1 MMTVGK
7 LKNYIREM
15 SQRKKI
21 PHEILYQNYFFER
34 FLVRLSESKFQKK
47 FILKGGFLIS
57 SMIGIEER
65 TTADIDMT
73 VQNLEL
79 SEEVLTETIK
89 EITQIDANDN
99 TFFNLHSVKSIRKED
114 VYPGIRYVLQAKF
127 HSLKIFIK
135 LDFSTGDIV
144 TPNAVDR
151 PIHLSI
157 SNENIELLSYNIE
170 TVLSEKIETI
180 LSRSVANTRMKD
192 FYDVYS
198 IMTKDR
204 DNLDITILRKAIN
217 ATFKYRGT
225 QHVIESADS
234 ILVSLGSDENIK
246 SLWETYKKDNIYV
259 GSITL
264 YEVITQ
270 VKELLKIGLI

>member
-34 FLVRLSESKFQKK
+34 FLVRLSVSKFHEK

-73 VQNLEL
+73 IQNLEL
-79 SEEVLTETIK
+79 SEDVLTEAIN
-89 EITQIDANDN
+89 EITRIEANDN
-99 TFFNLHSVKSIRKED
+99 TFFSLHSVKSIRKED
-114 VYPGIRYVLQAKF
+114 VYPGIRYVLQARF

-144 TPNAVDR
+144 TPDAVDR
-151 PIHLSI
+151 HIHLSI
-157 SNENIELLSYNIE
+157 SNEDINLLSYNIE
-170 TVLSEKIETI
+170 TVLSEKLETI
-180 LSRSVANTRMKD
+180 LSRSIANTRMKD

-204 DNLDITILRKAIN
+204 DNLDITILKKAVL

-225 QHVIESADS
+225 PNDIENVDS
-234 ILVSLGSDENIK
+234 TLEIIGSDKNMK
-246 SLWETYKKDNIYV
+246 SLWEIYKKDNIYV
-259 GSITL
+259 GSITF

-270 VKELLKIGLI
+270 VKELVKIGL